1 MNLRDLEYV
10 EAVGSFLSFSK
21 AAMACN
27 VSQPALSNQVKKLE
41 QELGAQLFDRR
52 LQEVR
57 PTELGKRVIAS
68 ARSLLAEAQNIR
80 DMATEYRDPAA
91 LPLRIGMVPTLA
103 PYLMGYL
110 CEQIQ
115 TVLPDIKLSV
125 NEASSSE
132 LIKLVGN
139 RDIDIALIPR
149 QNCDRH
155 MDFSPLFRE
164 QMCLAIQSSHPL
176 SKYKSISL
184 DDIPYRKLIW
194 PRTPFGFDAE
204 HNIKRANP
212 GTGCDVSLDVS
223 GAGLETVCRHINT
236 SSDCTLIPALAA
248 SRFQG
253 DGWNLSFVPLTD
265 QSCMR
270 EIGINT
276 RVGCPRKP
284 MLAAVLTQIATN
296 PPAGVE
302 PVR

>member
-10 EAVGSFLSFSK
+10 EAVGSYLSFSK

-41 QELGAQLFDRR
+41 RELGAQLFDRR

-57 PTELGKRVIAS
+57 PTELGTRVIAS
-68 ARSLLAEAQNIR
+68 ARSLLAEAQRIR

-115 TVLPDIKLSV
+115 IVWPDIKLAV
-125 NEASSSE
+125 TEAPSAE
-132 LIKLVGN
+132 LIRLVGN

-149 QNCDRH
+149 RNCDRH
-155 MDFSPLFRE
+155 MDFSPVFRE
-164 QMCLAIQSSHPL
+164 QMCLAIQSNHPL
-176 SKYKSISL
+176 SKLRRISL
-184 DDIPYRKLIW
+184 ADIPYHKLIC

-204 HNIKRANP
+204 DEIMRINP
-212 GTGCDVSLDVS
+212 GIGCDVSLDVS
-223 GAGLETVCRHINT
+223 GAGLETICRHISV
-236 SSDCTLIPALAA
+236 SSDCSMIPALAA
-248 SRFQG
+248 DRFRG
-253 DGWNLSFVPLTD
+253 DGWNLSFVPIAD
-265 QSCMR
+265 QSCSR

-284 MLAAVLTQIATN
+284 LLAAVLEQFASN
-296 PPAGVE
+296 PPVGVE
-302 PVR
+302 LIE